1 MIHKNIIIGSGFSSL
16 GAVFSLNYSKEKF
29 VIIGGK
35 AKTLDKD
42 VNLID
47 LPSRNFNKYKSN
59 IFQSIQKNNLIVNR
73 KNNFISF
80 LGFGGLSNLWG
91 KIFNYD
97 IKGNYNIKRQLI
109 NYLNL
114 KEHKKINLHKDI
126 YFYKVNEQ
134 KINLKKIFHNFN
146 KKKNSII
153 NSTVDKIKYDKELNI
168 FHVYLDN
175 AKILKAKNI
184 YLASGIFS
192 TLKLLRSIDK
202 KIFKKKIELNHSDM
216 CYGIFFVK
224 NSNFKNN
231 IGNEFLYF
239 SKDKK
244 EFSGRISIL
253 EKKII
258 KKYNLNFLFNLLMII
273 SKFLGYKIFLLSVLY
288 KRSKNSSVINFKR
301 DLIKI
306 NARKT
311 FKNKFILNKL
321 KKIFNECFNAN
332 KFIFKTTL
340 VGSDFHYTGNIA
352 NNINLKKVKK
362 FYKNLFLLD
371 SSYSTSHIYFP
382 TFQMIYDSY
391 SRIKYNISLKKMI
404 KK

>member
-1 MIHKNIIIGSGFSSL
+1 
-16 GAVFSLNYSKEKF
+16 
-29 VIIGGK
+29 
-35 AKTLDKD
+35 
-42 VNLID
+42 
-47 LPSRNFNKYKSN
+47 
-59 IFQSIQKNNLIVNR
+59 
-73 KNNFISF
+73 
-80 LGFGGLSNLWG
+80 
-91 KIFNYD
+91 
-97 IKGNYNIKRQLI
+97 
-109 NYLNL
+109 
-114 KEHKKINLHKDI
+114 
-126 YFYKVNEQ
+126 
-134 KINLKKIFHNFN
+134 
-146 KKKNSII
+146 
-153 NSTVDKIKYDKELNI
+153 
-168 FHVYLDN
+168 
-175 AKILKAKNI
+175 
-184 YLASGIFS
+184 
-192 TLKLLRSIDK
+192 
-202 KIFKKKIELNHSDM
+202 
-216 CYGIFFVK
+216 
-224 NSNFKNN
+224 
-231 IGNEFLYF
+231 
-239 SKDKK
+239 
-244 EFSGRISIL
+244 
-253 EKKII
+253 
-258 KKYNLNFLFNLLMII
+258 MII

-301 DLIKI
+301 DLIEI